1 MKLWFQPACMLPS
14 QSLCI
19 SPSVSP
25 PGYINSAQGAAAT
38 HSWCQCPLEIV
49 SLNSWVITVLRTSSA
64 ARRTIAASQ
73 QLPGLHNSLLAFAKE
88 ISWKWI
94 ISHVRPLGEALEAVK
109 RGLKPHI
116 VWHLLEN
123 ATIITIPKHLFY
135 RVHKGAFASY
145 TSCFFPYWRW
155 HDADTFLLFYA
166 AEPKLHLKWTI

>member
-38 HSWCQCPLEIV
+38 HSWCQCPLEMV

-109 RGLKPHI
+109 RGLKPRGK
-116 VWHLLEN
+116 VMSQ
-123 ATIITIPKHLFY
+123 
-135 RVHKGAFASY
+135 GANKLQMPYLTFSIY
-145 TSCFFPYWRW
+145 SRGPISGKSINSCDNSINSCR
-155 HDADTFLLFYA
+155 
-166 AEPKLHLKWTI
+166 